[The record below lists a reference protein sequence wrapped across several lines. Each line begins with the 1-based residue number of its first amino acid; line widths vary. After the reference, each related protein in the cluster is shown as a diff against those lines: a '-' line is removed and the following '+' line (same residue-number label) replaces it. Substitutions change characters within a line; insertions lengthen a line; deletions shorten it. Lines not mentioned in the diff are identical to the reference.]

1 MQFQIFVA
9 IIFTQL
15 SVREEQKDDI
25 EITVAEGDDMI
36 INWDKKR
43 VLVAGG
49 AGLIGSHLARI
60 LASRGADVCVADNLS
75 SGSPKNIEDI
85 KNKVK
90 FVSADLRKENNC
102 AKLTKGRDYIFQLAA
117 NMGGI
122 GYITA
127 VGADIMRDN
136 ILINVNM
143 LQTSFENKVKGYFY
157 SSSACVYPEF
167 RQKDAAVTPLKES
180 DAIPAEPDQFYGWEK
195 LVTEKICEA
204 YQKDYG
210 MNIRIARFHNVY
222 GEVYTAFDKDKGKA
236 PCHIIMKALRYP
248 GQEFVIWGDGKQ
260 TRSFLYID
268 DCIAGVLKL
277 MESNYLKPV
286 NIGSDRLVTIDEL
299 AQIVIKI
306 SGKNITIKHD
316 LSKPQGVRGRNAD
329 ITLVRKE
336 VGWEPKISLEEGM
349 RRTYEWAKVRMN
361 ELINV

>member
-1 MQFQIFVA
+1 M
-9 IIFTQL
+9 
-15 SVREEQKDDI
+15 R
-25 EITVAEGDDMI
+25 
-36 INWDKKR
+36 INWTKKR

-49 AGLIGSHLARI
+49 AGLIGSHLARV
-60 LASRGADVCVADNLS
+60 LANKGAEVCAADNLS
-75 SGSPKNIEDI
+75 SGSLKNIEDI
-85 KNKVK
+85 KNKVE
-90 FVSADLRKENNC
+90 FVSTDLRKEDNC
-102 AKLTKGRDYIFQLAA
+102 AKMTKGKDYVFQLAA

-136 ILINVNM
+136 ILINTNL
-143 LQTSFENKVKGYFY
+143 LQAALDSKVQGYFY
-157 SSSACVYPEF
+157 SSSACVYPEY
-167 RQKDAAVTPLKES
+167 RQKDAAVTPLKET

-195 LVTEKICEA
+195 LATEKMCEA

-210 MNIRIARFHNVY
+210 MNIRMARFHNVY

-248 GQEFVIWGDGKQ
+248 EQEFVIWGDGKQ

-268 DCIAGVLKL
+268 DCIDGVLKL

-299 AQIVIKI
+299 AQIIIKI
-306 SGKNITIKHD
+306 SGKNIAMKHD

-336 VGWEPKISLEEGM
+336 VGWEPKISLEEGL
-349 RRTYEWAKVRMN
+349 RKTYEWAKERLT
-361 ELINV
+361 ELENI